1 MANFVKAYL
10 SMLGTTADRQRVGG
24 GWRKLR
30 RHFPAKSVNHKA
42 EDKSSVMFPNINVFL
57 KNCRQPFW
65 LGRFPSIFEFLPLFS
80 SSSDIHVAAS
90 HSDVRRATPPPR
102 RGREGRKK
110 REGRGGAGRTR
121 HRHRTSEL
129 LPPTWGKHIRRPRPP
144 RRKDICAAAAAIY
157 LLKQDEANPDLLV
170 RINLGAILARGVP
183 EPYFLLA
190 WISCFEITL
199 VNTCIE
205 GIF

>member
-1 MANFVKAYL
+1 
-10 SMLGTTADRQRVGG
+10 
-24 GWRKLR
+24 
-30 RHFPAKSVNHKA
+30 
-42 EDKSSVMFPNINVFL
+42 MFPKYQCFFKEL
-57 KNCRQPFW
+57 QAAHW

-90 HSDVRRATPPPR
+90 HSDVRRATPPP
-102 RGREGRKK
+102 GEGGEEKDGG
-110 REGRGGAGRTR
+110 EGAGRTR
-121 HRHRTSEL
+121 DRHRTSEL

-183 EPYFLLA
+183 EPYF
-190 WISCFEITL
+190 
-199 VNTCIE
+199 
-205 GIF
+205 